1 MSKYKAIIFDMDGT
15 IVDSERLW
23 KEVNKVYLNNHNVY
37 DKELIKKIYEEI
49 RGLSGHKIPS
59 IIKKFVNINES
70 EEELIK
76 NLSSLANKFLKE
88 KNLNFIKGFQ
98 EFFEKVKK
106 LNIPVAIA
114 TNATISGLRE
124 TSEALFLHELFGEHM
139 YSMECVGKAC
149 KPFPD
154 IYIHAANK
162 INVDPKYCIAIE
174 DSVFGV
180 TAAIN
185 AGMYCIAIDT
195 AKIRHKLQHANL
207 IIDDYSEINLSY
219 FFQSKE

>member
-23 KEVNKVYLNNHNVY
+23 KEVNKVYLNSHNVY
-37 DKELIKKIYEEI
+37 EEQLIEKIYEEI
-49 RGLSGHKIPS
+49 RGLSDHKIPG
-59 IIKKFVNINES
+59 IIKKFVQINES

-88 KNLNFIKGFQ
+88 KKLSFIKGFK

-124 TSEALFLHELFGEHM
+124 TSEALFLHEFFGEHM
-139 YSMECVGKAC
+139 YSMECVGRVC
-149 KPFPD
+149 KPSPD
-154 IYIHAANK
+154 VYIHAAK
-162 INVDPKYCIAIE
+162 QINIDPKYCIAIE
-174 DSVFGV
+174 DSAFGV
-180 TAAIN
+180 TAAVN
-185 AGMYCIAIDT
+185 AGMYCIAIDS
-195 AKIRHKLQHANL
+195 AKIRNKLQHANL
-207 IIDDYSEINLSY
+207 IIDDYSEINLND
-219 FFQSKE
+219 FF